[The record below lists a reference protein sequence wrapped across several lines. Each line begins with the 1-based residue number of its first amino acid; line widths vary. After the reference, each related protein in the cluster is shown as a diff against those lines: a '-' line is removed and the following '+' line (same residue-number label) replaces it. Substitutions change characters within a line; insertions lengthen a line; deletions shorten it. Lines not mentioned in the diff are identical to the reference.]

1 MQEVRRK
8 FVIPGDI
15 VVEGNSRPLVNVHK
29 SGNNIIASRIGI
41 AEVGRD
47 GG

>member
-1 MQEVRRK
+1 
-8 FVIPGDI
+8 
-15 VVEGNSRPLVNVHK
+15 VHK

-47 GG
+47 GAKVIPLSGVYIPRQMT